1 MLYVING
8 KNRRDHEMKLPL
20 SVLMYRLTEDHGCGY
35 ETVNADV
42 SMEDVYKRQA
52 PNELYSFRA
61 FLVSM
66 ILKFQRFR
74 VICDIINV

>member
-1 MLYVING
+1 MKMYIKKAAL
-8 KNRRDHEMKLPL
+8 RRL
-20 SVLMYRLTEDHGCGY
+20 SQ
-35 ETVNADV
+35 TVD
-42 SMEDVYKRQA
+42 KA
-52 PNELYSFRA
+52 PNELYSFGA

>member
-1 MLYVING
+1 MLSDMGSIPITFT
-8 KNRRDHEMKLPL
+8 RSEKLL
-20 SVLMYRLTEDHGCGY
+20 QSQQLQIVD
-35 ETVNADV
+35 
-42 SMEDVYKRQA
+42 KA
-52 PNELYSFRA
+52 PNELYSFGA